1 MIHNYHQSLDEL
13 PEYLHDLDYNM
24 GIEQLRDDS
33 FEITAISNDGRTY
46 KVVKDNLREA
56 LLNMKLKITLVEL
69 QREPTLET
77 PAKMLVMAKALQDK
91 EKAYIESL
99 LDSGPFLM
107 AKMDS
112 IFKKDLIERSSMIL
126 HPESNNY
133 QEAQKGM
140 ALMGTMK
147 EYFKQFDD
155 HKNVAEI
162 DDFLKGR
169 IKFENLSSTALNAY
183 TQGAEYWKEEIEK
196 HKKDN
201 LLKNDRPSLKVVK

>member
-1 MIHNYHQSLDEL
+1 MIQHYHQSLDEL

-147 EYFKQFDD
+147 EYSNSLMTTK
-155 HKNVAEI
+155 
-162 DDFLKGR
+162 
-169 IKFENLSSTALNAY
+169 T
-183 TQGAEYWKEEIEK
+183 
-196 HKKDN
+196 
-201 LLKNDRPSLKVVK
+201 LLKLMIF